1 LGGDI
6 QMKLST
12 RLFIPIFVVLFTQ
25 LFAQT
30 ENESSKPGFKLK
42 VSGGLNYS
50 SLTHEN
56 TISLFGPFDKPITNF
71 SGGISA
77 VYSPSY
83 NYNFEVGFRHSK
95 AGAKTE
101 EQTGTDETGKELG
114 KFWFVRELQFIEVPI
129 LFIYQFNAKNIVPS
143 IFIGPNIGFLI
154 DGEEKLDS
162 DYGEKPW
169 NSNIKEKVN
178 TINLST
184 ELGIGLKY
192 LLNDK
197 IALGISAFYLYGLTN
212 QVKDDAEGEQK
223 TRDFRVFSSLYYS
236 LR

>member
-1 LGGDI
+1 
-6 QMKLST
+6 MKLLT
-12 RLFIPIFVVLFTQ
+12 RLLVPIFIVFFTQ

-30 ENESSKPGFKLK
+30 EHTSSNPGFEFK

-56 TISLFGPFDKPITNF
+56 TISLFGPFDRPTTNF
-71 SGGISA
+71 SGGISV
-77 VYSPSY
+77 VYFHSY
-83 NYNFEVGFRHSK
+83 NYNFEVGLHYSK
-95 AGAKTE
+95 AGAKNE

-129 LFIYQFNAKNIVPS
+129 LFIYQIKAKKIIPS

-162 DYGEKPW
+162 DYEEKPW

-178 TINLST
+178 PINFSA
-184 ELGIGLKY
+184 ELGIGLKNQ
-192 LLNDK
+192 LNEK
-197 IALGISAFYLYGLTN
+197 IAFGIFAFYLYGLTN
-212 QVKDDAEGEQK
+212 QVKNDEDGEQK
-223 TRDFRVFSSLYYS
+223 TRDLRIFGSLHYN
-236 LR
+236 LH